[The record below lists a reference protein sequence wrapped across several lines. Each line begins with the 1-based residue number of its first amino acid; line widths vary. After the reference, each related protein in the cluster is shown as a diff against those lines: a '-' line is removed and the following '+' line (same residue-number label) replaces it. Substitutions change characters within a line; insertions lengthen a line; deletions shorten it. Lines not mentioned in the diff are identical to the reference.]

1 MIRQGIII
9 CAVILLILYLPSAF
23 SQESDP
29 EKESNINTLGVSL
42 KYPSNWNITFDSS
55 NDGDCTPSCL
65 VVLENLDTSDVTL
78 SIYAKPCNC
87 DDLLNRVKDRYTT
100 NLEPRNIIL
109 LNDNATMLK
118 EGTEAWQMEYQGDSI
133 KNNYVI
139 WFLNNGTF
147 YEINYYNKNN
157 APYVEY
163 LPTIKTIV
171 NNIEFFPTNTRLE
184 ESANQVEQTPSSP
197 LPSFMRPPDNQSS
210 SLMSDNPLV
219 ELASDSEIDR
229 TLSINQSH
237 LDSEI
242 FTALIEYYPAV
253 TIEFVSNS
261 TIALKGDEEFMVKTE
276 GSLNSFWRAVDKV
289 KQFGYH
295 LDEISESGMGSE
307 LNPTRFYAVMSLT
320 NPSDTN
326 NANQDPEQKKVN

>member
-1 MIRQGIII
+1 M
-9 CAVILLILYLPSAF
+9 L
-23 SQESDP
+23 
-29 EKESNINTLGVSL
+29 
-42 KYPSNWNITFDSS
+42 
-55 NDGDCTPSCL
+55 
-65 VVLENLDTSDVTL
+65 
-78 SIYAKPCNC
+78 AKPCDC
-87 DDLLNRVKDRYTT
+87 DNLLDRVKDRYTT
-100 NLEPRNIIL
+100 NLESRNITVL
-109 LNDNATMLK
+109 DDNGTRLK
-118 EGTEAWQMEYQGDSI
+118 EGTDAWQMDYLGDSI

-147 YEINYYNKNN
+147 YEINYYNKKKDL
-157 APYVEY
+157 YLEY

-171 NNIEFFPTNTRLE
+171 NDIEFFPTNKRVE
-184 ESANQVEQTPSSP
+184 EPTNPIEQTPSLP

-210 SLMSDNPLV
+210 LLMLDNPLV

-261 TIALKGDEEFMVKTE
+261 TIALKGDEEFMLKTE
-276 GSLNSFWRAVDKV
+276 GSLNSFWRAIDEV
-289 KQFGYH
+289 KQFGFN
-295 LDEISESGMGSE
+295 LDEITESGMGSE

-320 NPSDTN
+320 DPNDTK
-326 NANQDPEQKKVN
+326 NANQDPAQKKVR